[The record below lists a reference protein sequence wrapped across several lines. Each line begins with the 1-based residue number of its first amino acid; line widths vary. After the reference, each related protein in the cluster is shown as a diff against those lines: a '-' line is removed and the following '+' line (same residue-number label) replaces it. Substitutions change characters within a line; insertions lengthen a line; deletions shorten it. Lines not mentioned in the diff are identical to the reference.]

1 MMPPAL
7 RSRRHSGQA
16 LTEFVIIALALVPL
30 FLLMPMIGKY
40 QDLAHATEMAS
51 RYVAFDAIANNATSA
66 TGFKDPGVLAAEVRR
81 RFFSNADAPIKTGDE
96 AGDFN
101 ANRNL
106 MWTDPQGE
114 PLIRKFSDIT
124 VSFGP
129 ANGANNADGMRAAA
143 DRQPF
148 NALPV
153 YETAEL
159 MGLQSGIYQA
169 NVHVT
174 LGNVE
179 QLLGNYASTY
189 KELGQLS
196 LSMTRSTTLLVNPW
210 TAADSAAIHQRLAHT
225 SIFPGQVFNDPS
237 KAKPVKQAVSV
248 AVDAMEW
255 PDCFPAL
262 CSGKGP
268 KLGELSYFDEVVPAD
283 RKP

>member
-1 MMPPAL
+1 MTPRA
-7 RSRRHSGQA
+7 RRQRGQA
-16 LTEFVIIALALVPL
+16 LTEFIVVALALVPL

-40 QDLAHATEMAS
+40 QDIAHATEMAS
-51 RYVAFDAIANNATSA
+51 RYVAFDAIANNANSA
-66 TGFKDPGVLAAEVRR
+66 GGFKDPAQLAAEVRR
-81 RFFSNADAPIKTGDE
+81 RFFSNADASIKTGDE

-114 PLIRKFSDIT
+114 PLIRKFGDVT

-129 ANGANNADGMRAAA
+129 GNGPNNADGMRGAA
-143 DRQPF
+143 DRKPF

-153 YETAEL
+153 YETAEM

-174 LGNVE
+174 LGNVD

-210 TAADSAAIHQRLAHT
+210 TAADANAIHQRLSHT
-225 SIFPGQVFNDPS
+225 LIFPGQVLNDPS
-237 KAKPVKQAVSV
+237 KAKPIKDAVAL

-255 PDCFPAL
+255 PDCFPGI
-262 CSGKGP
+262 CSGKGL
-268 KLGELSYFDEVVPAD
+268 KLGELSYFDEVVPVD
-283 RKP
+283 RRP